1 MTKKELYSMILDI
14 RGELDRLNEEIVDLK
29 GIAAPK
35 SVSTDSE
42 SSSGLKLCYV
52 DEHEAWFTECSL
64 KQQWGDD
71 WNDAPY
77 EHNAGDPYND
87 HYEGEGMDKKRVEHR
102 LLKVFWVAD
111 EYKAPCEGT
120 INSQWSV
127 EAINSGAVAWLSA
140 RYPKHLEANLKPIHA
155 GTSLTDFITAIEL
168 AGGEVYLPRG
178 FRE

>member
-1 MTKKELYSMILDI
+1 MTKRELYSMILGL
-14 RGELDRLNEEIVDLK
+14 RVELDRLKDEVADLK
-29 GIAAPK
+29 GITAPK
-35 SVSTDSE
+35 STLVDSE
-42 SSSGLKLCYV
+42 SSGGLKLCYV
-52 DEHEAWFTECSL
+52 DEHEAWFTGCSL

-77 EHNAGDPYND
+77 EHNAGEPYGD
-87 HYEGEGMDKKRVEHR
+87 HYEGEGMDKRRVEHR
-102 LLKVFWVAD
+102 LLRIFWVAD

-127 EAINSGAVAWLSA
+127 EAINGGAVAWLSA
-140 RYPKHLEANLKPIHA
+140 RYPGEASLARPIHA
-155 GTSLTDFITAIEL
+155 GVSLTDFIAAIEL